1 MADSSTNP
9 RSRQRRRQNFRNRQS
24 MPTATSSQASPQE
37 NFAALFEESLARQ
50 EMRQGELITA
60 EVTRV
65 DYNIVVVNAG
75 LKSESFIPI
84 EEFKNDKGE
93 VEVKPGDF
101 VTVAIESLEDGYGE
115 TRLSRDKAKRLKA
128 WQDLEHAMEQGSVVQ
143 GLVT

>member
-1 MADSSTNP
+1 MA
-9 RSRQRRRQNFRNRQS
+9 
-24 MPTATSSQASPQE
+24 TATQMPATQTQTSVPSE

-65 DYNIVVVNAG
+65 DYNVVVVNAG

-84 EEFKNDKGE
+84 EEFKNDQGT

-115 TRLSRDKAKRLKA
+115 TRLSRDQAKRLKA
-128 WQDLEHAMEQGSVVQ
+128 SQDLEAAM
-143 GLVT
+143 

>member
-1 MADSSTNP
+1 MA
-9 RSRQRRRQNFRNRQS
+9 
-24 MPTATSSQASPQE
+24 TATTNDAVQPQE

-84 EEFKNDKGE
+84 EEFKNDKGDR
-93 VEVKPGDF
+93 K
-101 VTVAIESLEDGYGE
+101 
-115 TRLSRDKAKRLKA
+115 
-128 WQDLEHAMEQGSVVQ
+128 SVV
-143 GLVT
+143 

>member
-1 MADSSTNP
+1 MATAATTNEP
-9 RSRQRRRQNFRNRQS
+9 
-24 MPTATSSQASPQE
+24 SQTQE

-65 DYNIVVVNAG
+65 DFNIVVVNAG

-93 VEVKPGDF
+93 VEVKAGDF

-128 WQDLEHAMEQGSVVQ
+128 WHDLEASMEQGSVVS
-143 GLVT
+143 GLIHNKLTGSCTV